1 MSEHLS
7 EQLIERYRR
16 RVLSPVELLDVDDHM
31 AACEMCRRRGGDE
44 PRERAAARSLGAD
57 LSATGMTHLDYER
70 LAAYVEGEL
79 DPIDREIADSHL
91 KLCDRCDSELNEL
104 RAFTT
109 RMAAYPAKE
118 YAPAAPRPLGEKAAG
133 LWDGVRAFG
142 RSSAFA
148 LPVRLA
154 GLGLVIALLF
164 WATSLKSRNFQ
175 LQTAL
180 DQQRRENEKLKQ
192 DFQAA
197 NASVAELRDQLAQL
211 KSVQPSSSFVVA
223 LNDGG
228 GRVTLDKEGNVA
240 GAPPPFQQ
248 IVKQTLMAQRV
259 ETPRT
264 LPELIGKS
272 GVLMGPADEGHPF
285 ALLGPVGTVV
295 MSDRPA
301 FRWRALTGADSYVV
315 RIYDA
320 DFNEVA
326 VSQRLSETA
335 WSVTRSL
342 ERGRTY
348 SWQVTARVGGKE
360 VSSPV
365 RPAPEARFMT
375 LDQAKANELAN
386 AKSAAAGSHLTLG
399 VLYAQAGLLDDAE
412 REFRL
417 LLRANPQ
424 STLAENLLRSVRA
437 KRR

>member
-1 MSEHLS
+1 
-7 EQLIERYRR
+7 
-16 RVLSPVELLDVDDHM
+16 
-31 AACEMCRRRGGDE
+31 
-44 PRERAAARSLGAD
+44 
-57 LSATGMTHLDYER
+57 
-70 LAAYVEGEL
+70 
-79 DPIDREIADSHL
+79 
-91 KLCDRCDSELNEL
+91 
-104 RAFTT
+104 
-109 RMAAYPAKE
+109 
-118 YAPAAPRPLGEKAAG
+118 
-133 LWDGVRAFG
+133 
-142 RSSAFA
+142 
-148 LPVRLA
+148 
-154 GLGLVIALLF
+154 
-164 WATSLKSRNFQ
+164 
-175 LQTAL
+175 
-180 DQQRRENEKLKQ
+180 
-192 DFQAA
+192 
-197 NASVAELRDQLAQL
+197 
-211 KSVQPSSSFVVA
+211 
-223 LNDGG
+223 
-228 GRVTLDKEGNVA
+228 
-240 GAPPPFQQ
+240 
-248 IVKQTLMAQRV
+248 MAQRV

-386 AKSAAAGSHLTLG
+386 AKSAAAGSRLTLG